1 MRLILDSASFNVP
14 FAAIRLFLALL
25 LFARFSERA
34 FPSMLR
40 NKVKSQEANVVCFCI
55 ETHDIRCLRITP
67 CRAFVGWRLLSGKSR
82 GSRLLI
88 GETRGG
94 NSIDCTSWL
103 YGQTIEF
110 VELNK
115 SHSRLETRQ
124 LAALVVA
131 DSFPSRWY
139 SQMGSVLHW
148 SCCSLPF
155 ECCRSCSVRLPAK
168 MENFFKTISFPRQC
182 YSEMHPSCSS
192 VFLLLSVGMHHHE
205 SMVGHHVVEL
215 SLSLK
220 HVTFRFRIVHIA
232 LHLLGVRMSSCLT
245 RWWLFQ

>member
-1 MRLILDSASFNVP
+1 MSHLQPLGIPRTDS
-14 FAAIRLFLALL
+14 IRPVL
-25 LFARFSERA
+25 ERA

-67 CRAFVGWRLLSGKSR
+67 CRAFVRWRLLSGKSR

-94 NSIDCTSWL
+94 RSIYCTSWL
-103 YGQTIEF
+103 FGQTIEF

-124 LAALVVA
+124 LTALVVA
-131 DSFPSRWY
+131 DSFPSHWY
-139 SQMGSVLHW
+139 SQMGSVFNW

-155 ECCRSCSVRLPAK
+155 ECCPAVRGRLPANK
-168 MENFFKTISFPRQC
+168 EAFFKTISFSRQC

-192 VFLLLSVGMHHHE
+192 VFLLLPVGMHQ
-205 SMVGHHVVEL
+205 
-215 SLSLK
+215 
-220 HVTFRFRIVHIA
+220 RIR
-232 LHLLGVRMSSCLT
+232 GKPSR
-245 RWWLFQ
+245 RWCCR

>member
-1 MRLILDSASFNVP
+1 MRLILDSSSLNAP

-55 ETHDIRCLRITP
+55 ETHDIRCLGITP

-94 NSIDCTSWL
+94 MSIDCTSRL

-124 LAALVVA
+124 LTALLVA
-131 DSFPSRWY
+131 DSFPSHWY
-139 SQMGSVLHW
+139 SQMGSVLIEAVARCLLNAHLQRETT
-148 SCCSLPF
+148 CKNGKLLQDYF
-155 ECCRSCSVRLPAK
+155 
-168 MENFFKTISFPRQC
+168 IS
-182 YSEMHPSCSS
+182 ETM
-192 VFLLLSVGMHHHE
+192 LL
-205 SMVGHHVVEL
+205 
-215 SLSLK
+215 
-220 HVTFRFRIVHIA
+220 RNA
-232 LHLLGVRMSSCLT
+232 PLL
-245 RWWLFQ
+245 